1 MRRADMTRKG
11 PEYRPCLPVDPTI
24 CKTGSISIGRV
35 RPVLRPT
42 PFCYLKNMP
51 LSSLRPDATLTALA
65 MAIVLLSPGLAK
77 ADECEN
83 LIKMDGLL
91 SKAKQ
96 ACPFGY
102 YAFRFQQQSQVCGE
116 KKGREAWKQWFSKG
130 ASTFDGLTAKMGK
143 EALCNKL
150 LADFPMTVKR

>member
-1 MRRADMTRKG
+1 MS
-11 PEYRPCLPVDPTI
+11 LPI
-24 CKTGSISIGRV
+24 
-35 RPVLRPT
+35 PT
-42 PFCYLKNMP
+42 PGAKL
-51 LSSLRPDATLTALA
+51 ATLALLVALA
-65 MAIVLLSPGLAK
+65 GALLSPALAF
-77 ADECEN
+77 ADECED

-91 SKAKQ
+91 TKAKQ

-116 KKGREAWKQWFSKG
+116 KKGQQKWKDLFGKG
-130 ASTFDGLTAKMGK
+130 ASTFDGLSSKMGK